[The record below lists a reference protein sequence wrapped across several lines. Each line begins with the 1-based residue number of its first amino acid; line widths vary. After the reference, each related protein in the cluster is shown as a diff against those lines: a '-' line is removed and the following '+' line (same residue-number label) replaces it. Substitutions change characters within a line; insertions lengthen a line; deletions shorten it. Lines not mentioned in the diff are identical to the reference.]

1 MGMGRQVIILTGAP
15 EADRL
20 DWNSPDL
27 LETFQ
32 DSIAAFALLPQQAK
46 HAPPS
51 STESRDKSLLD
62 MPVWRALSL
71 QRAHIP
77 TGFSQY
83 HDLNIVNNF
92 PASAD
97 FLTTAG
103 ISFDASSQGLSQ
115 DDASSHESRLLAE
128 WYEHSLALHDDL
140 VSSQLVPHDSQGHH
154 GSGGEEA
161 SSGGGVD
168 HSKSISF
175 LSTSYE
181 GDSTTVLTN
190 DDDDAT
196 IFVRTPLQPG
206 RQRAGGARAPADH
219 LSDLE
224 DIPSARYLES
234 IQPQTMTVTLIAGI
248 ISIAA
253 PRTVE
258 TRFGTT
264 RTLVEVLIGDET
276 KSGFSVTFWLGP
288 SGSNSNSG
296 GPLAGLRA
304 QDVVLMRNVALNVF
318 KGKVYGGSLPRGMTG
333 VYLLHRARKLL
344 GADDDDGGGGHYSA
358 ADLAKAGRRGAKQ
371 QQQAHPQLDKT
382 RRVRDWVLKFVGG
395 GGRPAGAGGTRR
407 SARTGKGKKRP
418 APRDWNLPPPL
429 DSP

>member
-1 MGMGRQVIILTGAP
+1 MGRPTIILTGAP

-20 DWNSPDL
+20 DWSSPDL
-27 LETFQ
+27 LQAFQ

-46 HAPPS
+46 HALPPS
-51 STESRDKSLLD
+51 TASQDRSLLD
-62 MPVWRALSL
+62 MPVWRSLSL
-71 QRAHIP
+71 QRAHVP

-83 HDLNIVNNF
+83 HDLNIVNHF
-92 PASAD
+92 PSSAD

-115 DDASSHESRLLAE
+115 EDAASHESKLLTE

-140 VSSQLVPHDSQGHH
+140 ASSQLVPRESQDHH
-154 GSGGEEA
+154 GGGGGGGEEA
-161 SSGGGVD
+161 SSAGVTD
-168 HSKSISF
+168 HSKSVSF
-175 LSTSYE
+175 FSTSDE
-181 GDSTTVLTN
+181 GDTTTVLTADGN
-190 DDDDAT
+190 DDAT
-196 IFVRTPLQPG
+196 IVVRTPLQPG
-206 RQRAGGARAPADH
+206 RQRAGVADH

-224 DIPSARYLES
+224 DIPAARYLQS
-234 IQPQTMTVTLIAGI
+234 IQPQTMTVTLITGI

-276 KSGFSVTFWLGP
+276 KSGFSVTFWLGAAD
-288 SGSNSNSG
+288 SDGSS
-296 GPLAGLRA
+296 GPLAGLRT
-304 QDVVLMRNVALNVF
+304 QDVVLMRNVALNAF
-318 KGKVYGGSLPRGMTG
+318 RGKVYGGSLPRGMTA
-333 VYLLHRARKLL
+333 VYLLHRGRKLDA
-344 GADDDDGGGGHYSA
+344 GDDGGHYSG

-371 QQQAHPQLDKT
+371 VHPQLEKT

-395 GGRPAGAGGTRR
+395 GRPAGGGGGGGTRR
-407 SARTGKGKKRP
+407 STRTGKGKKRP

-429 DSP
+429 DSQ